1 LGSGAPFWRGVTGT
15 IEEARVI
22 PFRPFVPDTQPPL
35 DAPAYGSTHL
45 RHPKRPLRRLPQTIS
60 ETTGPRFTPALFPEI
75 GDLTK
80 QAAGAPLGERII
92 VAGRVTDED
101 GRPIPAT
108 MIEIWQANA
117 AGRYAHPRDTH
128 DAPADPNFP
137 GEGRIF
143 TDAEGNYRFVS
154 IKPGAYPWRN
164 HHNAW
169 RPIHIHLSL
178 FGEGFAQRLITQMYF
193 PGDPLLPLDP
203 VFNAV
208 PDAAARDRLVSRF
221 DLALTEPEW
230 ALGYRFDIVLR
241 GRGATPFEVPR

>member
-1 LGSGAPFWRGVTGT
+1 M
-15 IEEARVI
+15 I

-92 VAGRVTDED
+92 VAGRVPDED

-241 GRGATPFEVPR
+241 GRGATPFEAAR